1 MKSAYNE
8 KLMLKYGIDESDAE
22 TINELK
28 RRIRKASPLA
38 KDQKD
43 HCEVCNT
50 SSKDEPIYNHHIMK
64 VEYLAV
70 LAYYYDL
77 YKKEKNPNYVENRGN
92 TPEEINTQSEREY
105 IYVLKKDLDL
115 YIPRVAICERHH
127 NMIHELAND
136 YEGSTN
142 KGLIKKAK
150 PKELKSLY
158 EIFADSDLDI
168 YQHIFGENESLEG
181 REYYVSYLK
190 IWNDTME
197 VAMTNII
204 EQIDRRLENQYDEL
218 GKKNIMLLTDL
229 KDKAEFQRNAASE
242 ALEDLNAK
250 FITLGEENI
259 EMNIE
264 EFEQDEI
271 TDESA
276 LEIMKVDEL
285 ENIYHLIASQENEN
299 IEDEKQEQVDDEE
312 INIEDLLQA

>member
-1 MKSAYNE
+1 M
-8 KLMLKYGIDESDAE
+8 DW
-22 TINELK
+22 
-28 RRIRKASPLA
+28 
-38 KDQKD
+38 
-43 HCEVCNT
+43 V
-50 SSKDEPIYNHHIMK
+50 
-64 VEYLAV
+64 
-70 LAYYYDL
+70 
-77 YKKEKNPNYVENRGN
+77 
-92 TPEEINTQSEREY
+92 
-105 IYVLKKDLDL
+105 
-115 YIPRVAICERHH
+115 
-127 NMIHELAND
+127 
-136 YEGSTN
+136 
-142 KGLIKKAK
+142 
-150 PKELKSLY
+150 
-158 EIFADSDLDI
+158 
-168 YQHIFGENESLEG
+168 
-181 REYYVSYLK
+181 LK

-285 ENIYHLIASQENEN
+285 ENIYHLIASQENKN
-299 IEDEKQEQVDDEE
+299 IEDEKQEQLDDEE
-312 INIEDLLQA
+312 INIEDFLQA